1 MRNLAKLWY
10 AGIFTQNK
18 SQNCDVKLV
27 LPQHFLPAH
36 VYPGRLLPM
45 LQLSFQSSFWTSPR
59 IQETYFRWAPCSER
73 RSDQEVEGEEDVQ
86 VGRKH
91 WWSFIWRCSSC
102 QKHWWSFIWRCSSC
116 QKHLFA
122 EPGTQLWAPM
132 RESSSTG
139 RWIFSGNVWSSVLW
153 TLMINIA
160 RMANA
165 VQCQKTKIVMNSGS
179 QVSEL

>member
-91 WWSFIWRCSSC
+91 WWSFIWRCSLNLVKNIYLLSQGHNC
-102 QKHWWSFIWRCSSC
+102 GLLWGKVLQ
-116 QKHLFA
+116 
-122 EPGTQLWAPM
+122 PGDGYFQVIS
-132 RESSSTG
+132 EVQHYEHYDKK
-139 RWIFSGNVWSSVLW
+139 N
-153 TLMINIA
+153 NI
-160 RMANA
+160 
-165 VQCQKTKIVMNSGS
+165 
-179 QVSEL
+179 L